1 MKRIVLAGATGLV
14 GRQVAEELGMLDTVE
29 VHTLLRRK
37 ADNMPPAVKQHVVPT
52 EEWPDIVA
60 DLRPDI
66 AISCLGTTIRTAG
79 SQTAFRAVDHDL
91 VIAFAKAAREA
102 GAQQMISISSVGAAA
117 KSGNFYLKTK
127 GETEGALRAM
137 DFARVDLIRPG
148 LLTGGTRPD
157 SRPGEAI
164 GIMLSP
170 LTDLLM
176 FGPLARYRST
186 PSAKVAQAVVT
197 LALCGGQGQFIHEN
211 DAIRALAG

>member
-1 MKRIVLAGATGLV
+1 MKRIVLVGGTGLV
-14 GRQVAEELGMLDTVE
+14 GRQVAEELGVLDTVK
-29 VHTLLRRK
+29 VHALLRRK
-37 ADNMPPAVKQHVVPT
+37 ADDLLPAVKQHVAPT
-52 EEWPDIVA
+52 EEWSGFIA
-60 DLRPDI
+60 DLRPDV

-79 SQTAFRAVDHDL
+79 SQAAFRAVDHDL
-91 VIAFAKAAREA
+91 IIAFATAARAA
-102 GAQQMISISSVGAAA
+102 GAQQMISVSSVGAAA

-127 GETEGALRAM
+127 GETETALRAM
-137 DFARVDLIRPG
+137 NFARVDLIRPG

-170 LTDLLM
+170 ITDLLM

-186 PSAKVAQAVVT
+186 PSAKVAQAIVT